1 MDSKEI
7 FYIRKQYNSNIN
19 DDLPWEYSKY
29 EKRKIIEETYNNA
42 LNLLKQDKNNIWNIK
57 AFIYVASDICK
68 LYIKDKEYDK
78 IKSCIN
84 IINTIEMGSDDEIL
98 IKTVNKI
105 KSYLNT
111 NTQLLLEIK
120 QLRDKK
126 EYEKAYNLS
135 KKIDIQQHLNDDYT
149 ISSYIYPITDMC
161 IQSYEQNDI
170 DKFNKYYKELNSLN
184 IKINNEFLIN
194 RLAKINKLADIT
206 YKEQQE
212 AKKLYDNKQYKEAL
226 EVYQKIIKIKNDI
239 SINMSMGWCIYHI
252 IKANI
257 ENKVPDTVSKKLLM
271 QYLGL
276 NVEKPSLL
284 HSQILKLA
292 IEINEIKLY
301 KFLELWNIQYFRED
315 DFKQV
320 SIENHN
326 SNYNSLVQKVL
337 SKLIDDKDVINDKII
352 LGKYLYLINNVI
364 DKANNDIFAVRIRGF
379 INLYLNN
386 INEAE
391 QDLLYVLKNKIHDFW
406 VWSDLGLI
414 FLKKNEIMK
423 TLACYCKSLLLISN
437 DRLEFSLGI
446 RKKLIEILLELK
458 LYNEAKYETNFVYN
472 ICKEHN
478 YKTDNNIVKL
488 MNSDWFINAIE
499 LKDNKKFYIEHS
511 KDAEKELYKQL
522 NKIEGILGNKFE
534 NKSNKICYNI
544 YYKDNDN
551 KINSYTIKNNMVNIQ
566 CKEEGTPIYV
576 YMDYNK
582 LTNKDEIYGIEER
595 ESGDK
600 FDIIDRQVGVVN
612 YVDTNTSRV
621 NIVVSKAITENLYVD
636 NKNLQLSVGDTVY
649 VRLLYNNKK
658 YKVVTCDKI
667 EEEVET
673 NLKQTFFDVIEHIS
687 LAGDAYISH
696 VEKID
701 IELLKK
707 YHYVPVLYIHKDLV
721 KRFNLEEGDE
731 VRCVGVL
738 NYNKKKAQWGWS
750 ALSVEKVEFKN
761 LDIDELENDDIED

>member
-1 MDSKEI
+1 MDSRDI
-7 FYIRKQYNSNIN
+7 FEMRKKYNSSN
-19 DDLPWEYSKY
+19 
-29 EKRKIIEETYNNA
+29 EKEMELLLVEAYNNA
-42 LNLLKQDKNNIWNIK
+42 LELLKEDEKNIWNIK
-57 AFIYVASDICK
+57 AYIYVTNDICK
-68 LYIKDKEYDK
+68 KYVIEKKYKNIEE
-78 IKSCIN
+78 CVN
-84 IINTIEMGSDDEIL
+84 IINRLDIDKNDEIL
-98 IKTVNKI
+98 VKTVNKI
-105 KSYLNT
+105 KSYINKDNQILA
-111 NTQLLLEIK
+111 EIK
-120 QLRDKK
+120 YYRDKK
-126 EYEKAYNLS
+126 EYEKAYITS
-135 KKIDIQQHLNDDYT
+135 KKLNIKDNLNDDY
-149 ISSYIYPITDMC
+149 IVSSYLYPITDMC
-161 IQSYEQNDI
+161 ILSYENNREDELE
-170 DKFNKYYKELNSLN
+170 KYYKELCS
-184 IKINNEFLIN
+184 IKIQLNNEY
-194 RLAKINKLADIT
+194 LAKRIEKIHKIADKT
-206 YKEQQE
+206 YKDQVE
-212 AKKLYDNKQYKEAL
+212 AKSYYDNKEYKKAMEIYNRL
-226 EVYQKIIKIKNDI
+226 IKYKKNDVH
-239 SINMSMGWCIYHI
+239 INTLLGWCIYYI
-252 IKANI
+252 IKDNI
-257 ENKVPDTVSKKLLM
+257 INKINENISKKLLL
-271 QYLGL
+271 QYLDL
-276 NVEKPSLL
+276 KVEKPSLL
-284 HSQILKLA
+284 HSRILTLVL
-292 IEINEIKLY
+292 EISSIKLY
-301 KFLELWNIQYFRED
+301 KFIELWDIKYFRDED
-315 DFKQV
+315 YKQV
-320 SIENHN
+320 EVNNKKYS
-326 SNYNSLVQKVL
+326 SLVQKIL
-337 SKLIDDKDVINDKII
+337 SKLIKDSDA
-352 LGKYLYLINNVI
+352 INNKANLEKYETII
-364 DKANNDIFAVRIRGF
+364 DKMVENANGDIFAVRIRAF
-379 INLYLNN
+379 IKYYLNK
-386 INEAE
+386 IDEAE
-391 QDLLYVLKNKIHDFW
+391 KDLIYFLKNKINEFW
-406 VWSDLGLI
+406 AWSDLGLI
-414 FLKKNEIMK
+414 YLKKDDIK
-423 TLACYCKSLLLISN
+423 TTMSFYCKAMLLAPKSK
-437 DRLEFSLGI
+437 LELSI
-446 RKKLIEILLELK
+446 NVRKKLLDLLIQLN
-458 LYNEAKYETNFVYN
+458 LSREAKYEAITLYN
-472 ICKEHN
+472 YYKESD
-478 YKTDNNIVKL
+478 KKIDNSIVN
-488 MNSDWFINAIE
+488 MMASDWFKNTE
-499 LKDNKKFYIEHS
+499 STQDNNDFYMKNS
-511 KDAEKELYKQL
+511 KTAETIFYKHTD
-522 NKIEGILGNKFE
+522 KVKGILGDKFE

-600 FDIIDRQVGVVN
+600 FDIIDRQIGVVN

>member
-7 FYIRKQYNSNIN
+7 FYIRKQYNNNIK
-19 DDLPWEYSKY
+19 DDLPYEYS
-29 EKRKIIEETYNNA
+29 EKEKIELIYTNYKNA
-42 LNLLKQDKNNIWNIK
+42 LELLKQDKDDIWNIK
-57 AFIYVASDICK
+57 AYIYVASDICK
-68 LYIKDKEYDK
+68 VYVKYKEYNR
-78 IKSCIN
+78 IKSCID
-84 IINTIEMGSDDEIL
+84 IINTLKIENDDEIL

-135 KKIDIQQHLNDDYT
+135 KKINIQQHLNDDYT

-161 IQSYEQNDI
+161 IQSYEQKEM
-170 DKFNKYYKELNSLN
+170 DKFHKYYKELCSLN
-184 IKINNEFLIN
+184 ININNEFLIN
-194 RLAKINKLADIT
+194 RLSKINKLADIT

-212 AKKLYDNKQYKEAL
+212 AKKLYNNKQYKEAL

-239 SINMSMGWCIYHI
+239 SINMSMGWCIYHV
-252 IKANI
+252 IKENI
-257 ENKVPDTVSKKLLM
+257 ENKVSDTVSKKLLM

-301 KFLELWNIQYFRED
+301 KFLELWDTQYFRED

-320 SIENHN
+320 PMENN
-326 SNYNSLVQKVL
+326 NLYYNSLVQKIID
-337 SKLIDDKDVINDKII
+337 KLIDDIDIQNNTPILEKYKELIDK
-352 LGKYLYLINNVI
+352 VI
-364 DKANNDIFAVRIRGF
+364 DEAKDDIFAVRIRGF

-386 INEAE
+386 IHEAE

-423 TLACYCKSLLLISN
+423 TLACYCKSLLLIPN
-437 DRLEFSLGI
+437 ERLKSSLRI
-446 RKKLIEILLELK
+446 RKKMIDILLALK
-458 LYNEAKYETNFVYN
+458 LYNEAKYETHLIYN
-472 ICKEHN
+472 IRKEHN
-478 YKTDNNIVKL
+478 YKTDNNIVKF
-488 MNSDWFINAIE
+488 MNSDWFINAID
-499 LKDNKKFYIEHS
+499 LIDNKKFYIEHS
-511 KDAEKELYKQL
+511 KNAEKELYKQL

-544 YYKDNDN
+544 YYKDNNN
-551 KINSYTIKNNMVNIQ
+551 KINSYTVKNNMVNIQ

-600 FDIIDRQVGVVN
+600 FDIIDRQIGVVN
-612 YVDTNTSRV
+612 YVDTKTSRV
-621 NIVVSKAITENLYVD
+621 NIVVSMEITENLYVD
-636 NKNLQLSVGDTVY
+636 NKNHPLSVGDTVY
-649 VRLLYNNKK
+649 VRLLYNKK

-667 EEEVET
+667 EEEVKT
-673 NLKQTFFDVIEHIS
+673 NLKQTFFDVVEHIS

-707 YHYVPVLYIHKDLV
+707 YHYVPVIYIHRDLV
-721 KRFNLEEGDE
+721 KRFHLEEGDE
-731 VRCVGVL
+731 VRCVSVL
-738 NYNKKKAQWGWS
+738 AYNKKKAQWGWS

-761 LDIDELENDDIED
+761 LDIDELENYDIED